1 MRERSLELANTYGK
15 TLFYLYVEPSLLKD
29 VSSVSGSIDGEVE
42 CHPVECLARET
53 EDGIRDRET
62 AVVYIV
68 LIVGRV
74 QPFIVVVVD
83 VSTGLD
89 QHIRFENE
97 IPLLGSDCKT
107 FFAV

>member
-1 MRERSLELANTYGK
+1 MRERSLELADTYGEA
-15 TLFYLYVEPSLLKD
+15 LLHLYVEPSLLQD
-29 VSSVSGSIDGEVE
+29 VSSASGGIDGEVE

-53 EDGIRDRET
+53 EDGVGDRET

-83 VSTGLD
+83 VGAGLN
-89 QHIRFENE
+89 QHIRFENK
-97 IPLLGSDCKT
+97 IPLLGSDRKT

>member
-1 MRERSLELANTYGK
+1 MRERSLELANT
-15 TLFYLYVEPSLLKD
+15 YLYVEPSLLKD

>member
-1 MRERSLELANTYGK
+1 MKQLIITIAALLLL
-15 TLFYLYVEPSLLKD
+15 TLTVTAQYE
-29 VSSVSGSIDGEVE
+29 
-42 CHPVECLARET
+42 
-53 EDGIRDRET
+53 EDTET

-83 VSTGLD
+83 VSTGLY